1 MNTGRI
7 YEFLVLSRLLSYSKA
22 ADALYISQSV
32 LTKHI
37 QELEQALGCPLLNR
51 TTHGVSLT
59 EAGRVLAKEAPEFI
73 NKCDSTLRRLRS
85 QNTWTQGSV
94 RIGIALEFSYS
105 NHIRSFF
112 RYFSGQYPDIEL
124 IYDVFSGSTPSLMAS
139 EYDILFTPCVYH
151 DIPDHIHCHLVQ
163 RHGAHAILPPQHPLI
178 STSAIYLHQLAGQTI
193 IVPHA
198 QELFGPYAQNW
209 MLAEKATKGQI
220 SIIKVDNLPTA
231 LFLVSM
237 GKGICIASRYVKNL
251 MPLDTIDVTV
261 SDPNCRFDEYL
272 YYRETENEA
281 ARLFYEDFLNTIP
294 DGGPSGGKAAA
305 GKPSH

>member
-1 MNTGRI
+1 MNTGRL
-7 YEFLVLSRLLSYSKA
+7 YEFLVLSKLLSYSKA

-37 QELEQALGCPLLNR
+37 QELEKELGCQLLAR
-51 TTHGVSLT
+51 TTHGVALT
-59 EAGRVLAKEAPEFI
+59 EAGRVLEKEAPELI

-85 QNTWTQGSV
+85 RNAWSQGSV

-112 RYFSGQYPDIEL
+112 KSFSNRYPDIEL
-124 IYDVFSGSTPSLMAS
+124 KYDVFAGSTPSHVAS
-139 EYDILFTPCVYH
+139 EYDIFFTPCVYH
-151 DIPDHIHCHLVQ
+151 DIPDSIQRLLV
-163 RHGAHAILPPQHPLI
+163 RHHGTHAILPPQHPLI

-209 MLAEKATKGQI
+209 VLAEKATKNQI

-237 GKGICIASRYVKNL
+237 GKGICIAPRYAKNL
-251 MPLDTIDVTV
+251 MPSDTFDIAI
-261 SDPNCRFDEYL
+261 SDSGCRFDEYL
-272 YYRETENEA
+272 YFNETTNEA
-281 ARLFYEDFLNTIP
+281 AKLFYEEFLSTINNN
-294 DGGPSGGKAAA
+294 SI
-305 GKPSH
+305 

>member
-7 YEFLVLSRLLSYSKA
+7 YEFLVLSKLLSYSKA

-37 QELEQALGCPLLNR
+37 QELEKELDCQLLTR
-51 TTHGVSLT
+51 TTHGVALT
-59 EAGRVLAKEAPEFI
+59 EAGRVLTKEAPDLI
-73 NKCDSTLRRLRS
+73 NKCDSVLRRLRS
-85 QNTWTQGSV
+85 KKAWSQGSV

-112 RYFSGQYPDIEL
+112 KRFASRYPGIEL
-124 IYDVFSGSTPSLMAS
+124 KFDVFSGSTPSYVAS
-139 EYDILFTPCVYH
+139 EYDILLTPCIYH
-151 DIPDHIHCHLVQ
+151 DIPDNIHRLFVR
-163 RHGAHAILPPQHPLI
+163 RHGTHAILPPQHPLI

-237 GKGICIASRYVKNL
+237 GKGICIAPRYAKNL
-251 MPLDTIDVTV
+251 MPSDSFDTTI
-261 SDPNCRFDEYL
+261 SDLNCRFDEYL
-272 YYRETENEA
+272 YFNETDNDA
-281 ARLFYEDFLNTIP
+281 AKLFYEEFLNTIP
-294 DGGPSGGKAAA
+294 DKNI
-305 GKPSH
+305 

>member
-1 MNTGRI
+1 MNTGRL
-7 YEFLVLSRLLSYSKA
+7 YEFLVLSKLLSYSKA

-37 QELEQALGCPLLNR
+37 QELEKELGSQLLAR
-51 TTHGVSLT
+51 TTHGVALT
-59 EAGRVLAKEAPEFI
+59 EAGRVLAKEVPDLI

-85 QNTWTQGSV
+85 QNAWTQGSV

-112 RYFSGQYPDIEL
+112 KVFSSRYPDIEL
-124 IYDVFSGSTPSLMAS
+124 KYDVFSGSTPSHVAS
-139 EYDILFTPCVYH
+139 ECDILFTPCIYH
-151 DIPDHIHCHLVQ
+151 DIPDHIHRLLVR
-163 RHGAHAILPPQHPLI
+163 RHGTHAILPPQHPLI
-178 STSAIYLHQLAGQTI
+178 STSAIYLHQLTGQTI

-231 LFLVSM
+231 LFLVAM
-237 GKGICIASRYVKNL
+237 GKGICIAPRYAKNL
-251 MPLDTIDVTV
+251 MPSDTFDVTV

-272 YYRETENEA
+272 YFNETDNDA
-281 ARLFYEDFLNTIP
+281 AKLFYEEFLNTIP
-294 DGGPSGGKAAA
+294 DKNI
-305 GKPSH
+305 